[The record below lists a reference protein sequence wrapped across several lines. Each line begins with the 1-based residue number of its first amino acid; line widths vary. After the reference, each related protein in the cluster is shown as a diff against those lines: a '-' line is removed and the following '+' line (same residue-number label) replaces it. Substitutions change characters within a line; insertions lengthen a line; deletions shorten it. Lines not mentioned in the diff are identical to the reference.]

1 MIVPRVLFQVLSP
14 YTDSSI
20 VSQYLYIGKYLSSLR
35 TFDHV
40 ILLKEGFEAQLR
52 ASRPSIPF
60 GMSTL
65 GMTRQIRDGCLQG
78 SIQPSHVPALQGLDN
93 VAQDVHGTHGHL
105 ACRHGHLHEELSH
118 VGQKPFQGG
127 GGNGD
132 PNQPLNDGRIFGV
145 KGMQIGVGFPF
156 LGTVIPL
163 AISMYRPGRSCRAGS
178 AGTTGS
184 SANSRSSWSGDSS

>member
-1 MIVPRVLFQVLSP
+1 MGCTIDVQCL
-14 YTDSSI
+14 I
-20 VSQYLYIGKYLSSLR
+20 IGKYLSSLR

-105 ACRHGHLHEELSH
+105 ACRHGHLHEELSRSEEH
-118 VGQKPFQGG
+118 TSELQS
-127 GGNGD
+127 
-132 PNQPLNDGRIFGV
+132 
-145 KGMQIGVGFPF
+145 
-156 LGTVIPL
+156 L
-163 AISMYRPGRSCRAGS
+163 AYLVCRLLLEKK
-178 AGTTGS
+178 
-184 SANSRSSWSGDSS
+184 